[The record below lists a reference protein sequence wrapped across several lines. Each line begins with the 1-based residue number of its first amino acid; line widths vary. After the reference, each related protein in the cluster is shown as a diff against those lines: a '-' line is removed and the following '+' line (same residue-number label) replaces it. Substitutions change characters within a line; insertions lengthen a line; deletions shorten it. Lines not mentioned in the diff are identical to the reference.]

1 MKLSLFR
8 KKTSPQDRFN
18 EALARYQQA
27 AQQNPGDIRIRVK
40 IAELYLEHG
49 QPDKAVE
56 EYLVAARG
64 YQEKRLFQI
73 AVAIYNHAISINP
86 DMLSVYT
93 ELANLHLRN
102 GFVGDGVAVL
112 EKLAHHYYE
121 KGQRFEATKVLQKIR
136 EIDPN
141 NEFFKIKVARFY
153 QNKEIT
159 EEDTLREGPQDKWN
173 LVDGQQ
179 QPEELTTAVG
189 EGMFDLEAAL
199 GEEDITISIS
209 AVNTDGDEAPAEEEH
224 MSPDEVFSQLKS
236 MIDENPEQNSP
247 QFHFNLALAYQ
258 RCSQYG
264 EAIDEYRAA
273 MQGGGNGV
281 QCSLGIV
288 ECNIAMQRFAAA
300 QEIIAEA
307 LSLPALGESDKLE
320 LIYQSGVVYRAMG
333 DSENAMKVFKKIY
346 AADRNFRS
354 VGDHIKELSAH

>member
-1 MKLSLFR
+1 MKLPFFR

-18 EALARYQQA
+18 EALEKYQRA
-27 AQQNPGDIRIRVK
+27 AEQNPGDIRIRVK

-49 QPDKAVE
+49 QRDKAVE

-73 AVAIYNHAISINP
+73 AVAIYTHAVSINP
-86 DMLSVYT
+86 DILSVYS

-112 EKLAHHYYE
+112 EKLAHHYFE
-121 KGQRFEATKVLQKIR
+121 KGQRFEATQVLKKIR

-179 QPEELTTAVG
+179 PDGITTTVG

-209 AVNTDGDEAPAEEEH
+209 AVNPEVDDAADVEEH
-224 MSPDEVFSQLKS
+224 MSPDEVFSRLKT

-247 QFHFNLALAYQ
+247 QFHFNLALAYH

-264 EAIDEYRAA
+264 EAVDEYRAA

-281 QCSLGIV
+281 QCSLGIA
-288 ECNIAMQRFAAA
+288 ECNVAMQRFVDA
-300 QEIIAEA
+300 QEILAGA
-307 LSLPALGESDKLE
+307 LSLPGLSEPDKLE
-320 LIYQSGVVYRAMG
+320 LIYTSGVVYRAMG
-333 DSENAMKVFKKIY
+333 DSESAMKVFKKIY